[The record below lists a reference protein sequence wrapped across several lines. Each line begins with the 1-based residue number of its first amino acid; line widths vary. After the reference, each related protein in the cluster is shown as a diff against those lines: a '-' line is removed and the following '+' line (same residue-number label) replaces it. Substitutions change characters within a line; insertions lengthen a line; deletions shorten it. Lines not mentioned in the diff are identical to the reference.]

1 MNASGPVRAEIKGS
15 GEFGLLMPLIGLDE
29 DRGSGRY
36 AIDLAIA
43 GTLIKPSIQGS
54 AKLDNGRYENF
65 VSGAV
70 LTNLSLVA
78 TGANDQLNLH
88 LTAVDG
94 EGGKVEAQGALHL
107 SGVQLAAIDLRAN
120 LTDFR
125 AIRRDDVRTRA
136 TGGLALSGPLTDMML
151 SGELRLDN
159 TSIHLPDRD
168 PVASAKLDVIEIN
181 SPSAEGERVSRKSAV
196 LNDEQP
202 ALDVGLN
209 LKAKLPDVEVE
220 GRGLRSRWSGAL
232 AATGS
237 TAKPQLKGEL
247 RMKRGT
253 FALFGKEFTLT
264 EGQIVFSGG
273 PDLDP
278 SLRVVAEKQVRDA
291 VARATL
297 TGSVSSPLLEFSA
310 RPDLPVDEVLA
321 RLLFDKSAGQVGP
334 AEALQLAQAAAAL
347 GGGATSTGVLDDIAR
362 KFGLDRIDVST
373 VTTTDQKSG
382 KAEEAPAL
390 AVGKNISNNV
400 RVGVQQ
406 GVQSGTGNATVEVD
420 LSKNL
425 SVESNVGAQGG
436 TGVGLKWKYDY

>member
-1 MNASGPVRAEIKGS
+1 M
-15 GEFGLLMPLIGLDE
+15 
-29 DRGSGRY
+29 
-36 AIDLAIA
+36 
-43 GTLIKPSIQGS
+43 
-54 AKLDNGRYENF
+54 
-65 VSGAV
+65 
-70 LTNLSLVA
+70 
-78 TGANDQLNLH
+78 
-88 LTAVDG
+88 
-94 EGGKVEAQGALHL
+94 EAQGALHL

>member
-1 MNASGPVRAEIKGS
+1 
-15 GEFGLLMPLIGLDE
+15 
-29 DRGSGRY
+29 
-36 AIDLAIA
+36 
-43 GTLIKPSIQGS
+43 
-54 AKLDNGRYENF
+54 
-65 VSGAV
+65 
-70 LTNLSLVA
+70 
-78 TGANDQLNLH
+78 
-88 LTAVDG
+88 
-94 EGGKVEAQGALHL
+94 
-107 SGVQLAAIDLRAN
+107 
-120 LTDFR
+120 
-125 AIRRDDVRTRA
+125 
-136 TGGLALSGPLTDMML
+136 
-151 SGELRLDN
+151 
-159 TSIHLPDRD
+159 
-168 PVASAKLDVIEIN
+168 
-181 SPSAEGERVSRKSAV
+181 
-196 LNDEQP
+196 
-202 ALDVGLN
+202 
-209 LKAKLPDVEVE
+209 
-220 GRGLRSRWSGAL
+220 
-232 AATGS
+232 
-237 TAKPQLKGEL
+237 
-247 RMKRGT
+247 MKRGT

-436 TGVGLKWKYDY
+436 TGVGLKWSMITSAFLRTRASDLSQASC

>member
-1 MNASGPVRAEIKGS
+1 MRANGALPVAWSNPPFGLSMNASGPVRAEIKGS

-107 SGVQLAAIDLRAN
+107 SGAQLAAIDLRAN
-120 LTDFR
+120 LIDFR

-136 TGGLALSGPLTDMML
+136 TGGLALSGPLTDMMF

-220 GRGLRSRWSGAL
+220 GRGLRSAMER
-232 AATGS
+232 
-237 TAKPQLKGEL
+237 
-247 RMKRGT
+247 R
-253 FALFGKEFTLT
+253 
-264 EGQIVFSGG
+264 IGG
-273 PDLDP
+273 HWKH
-278 SLRVVAEKQVRDA
+278 R
-291 VARATL
+291 
-297 TGSVSSPLLEFSA
+297 
-310 RPDLPVDEVLA
+310 
-321 RLLFDKSAGQVGP
+321 
-334 AEALQLAQAAAAL
+334 QAAAQRRIADEA
-347 GGGATSTGVLDDIAR
+347 GHFRPVRERVHLD
-362 KFGLDRIDVST
+362 
-373 VTTTDQKSG
+373 
-382 KAEEAPAL
+382 
-390 AVGKNISNNV
+390 
-400 RVGVQQ
+400 
-406 GVQSGTGNATVEVD
+406 
-420 LSKNL
+420 
-425 SVESNVGAQGG
+425 
-436 TGVGLKWKYDY
+436 